1 MAKSL
6 EQYMPDESR
15 THYRFMKY
23 RIHKILLVCC
33 SYDGYILE
41 EDGHIESQINQEYL
55 DLNMSNPPSFT
66 RVSSTREALEAL
78 AEDDSYDFILT
89 MYNVGE
95 PDVFT
100 FAKLAKERHP
110 QIPIA
115 LLTSF
120 SKDIYR
126 RLGEQDRSGLDY
138 IFCWHGN
145 TDLIIAIIKLVED
158 KMNAE
163 EDISV
168 GGVQAILLVEDSIR
182 FYSTYLPELYKLI
195 LLQNTEFLKDAFN
208 EQQQVLRKRA
218 RPKILLARSYEEAV
232 ELYDRYKQNLLGVIS
247 DVGFVLHREDPAE
260 SEKPDAG
267 IDLCRRIKNDNPL
280 MPVLLQSSQTAF
292 SEQAEALGAGFI
304 AKNSKTLLSQLHDY
318 IDREFAFGDFVFED
332 PATGEEIGR
341 ARDLAQ
347 MQEMIASIPD
357 EAFEYHT
364 SQNHLSK
371 WLYSRGLFPL
381 AASIRQYNKSHFTSV
396 EEHRRVLVNLIRDYR
411 TLLGQGVVA
420 RFDAETYSDAIAFAR
435 IGEGSLGGKA
445 RGLAFMNSMLI
456 KYRQYDKH
464 EGVRIM
470 IPRSVVIATEYFDE
484 FIRMNG
490 LQYVVSQE
498 FSDEEILSEFVSSYM
513 PPRLQQELKA
523 YIRTVRT
530 PLAVRSSSKLEDSH
544 YQPFAGIYSTYMIP
558 FTKNEDQMLRLL
570 LRAVKSVYASVY
582 FAASRAYI
590 QTSQN
595 LISEEKM
602 AVIIQEVCGT
612 EQDGLY
618 FPTCSGVARSI
629 NYYPIGDERPEDG
642 VCNVAMGL
650 GKLVVDGGRTLRFSP
665 RYPQKVLQTS
675 TPELAL
681 RDTQNEVL
689 ALSLSPEEFRTSI
702 DDAVNLHRLNVREID
717 GMRNARFVCSVWD
730 RENERISD
738 SPFDRGRK
746 VITFNNILKYN
757 TFPLAE
763 IVSDI
768 LRMGAEEM
776 RCPVEV
782 EFAVNMDVPAGQ
794 QQIFNLLQIRPII
807 DNQDNRPIDWNCET
821 PDNALIYGEQAL
833 GIGRMNDISD
843 IIYVKTPMFDSLA
856 TEKIADELLELN
868 ARMRDEQRTYIL
880 VGPGRWGSSDPF
892 LGVPV
897 KWTHISE
904 AKVIVECGIERF
916 DVEPSQGTHFF
927 QNVTSLGVGYL
938 TINPFR
944 GDGIFREEL
953 LDARKALYEGTYLR
967 HVRFDRP
974 LWVCVDGRSNRGMVR
989 ETTPEEEEHKK
1000 SK

>member
-218 RPKILLARSYEEAV
+218 RPKILLARCYEEAV

-341 ARDLAQ
+341 ARDLTQ

-498 FSDEEILSEFVSSYM
+498 FSDEEILSEFVSSYV

-768 LRMGAEEM
+768 LRMGTEEM

-807 DNQDNRPIDWNCET
+807 DNQDNRPIDWSSET
-821 PDNALIYGEQAL
+821 PDHALIYGEQAL

-843 IIYVKTPMFDSLA
+843 IVYVKTPMFDSLA
-856 TEKIADELLELN
+856 TEKIADELLALN

-944 GDGIFREEL
+944 GDGIFREDL

-989 ETTPEEEEHKK
+989 ETAPGEEEHKK